1 MNKLKASIA
10 IIATLLGLLGGVWAM
25 EEHYVPRDYYL
36 LSMDQVQQQISAFQK
51 TNQIQRAQDQTFYW
65 MRIEAQLREE
75 LVRNPN
81 DQGIQMKLN
90 EVMRQ
95 KCDAQKRLNDL
106 QSN

>member
-1 MNKLKASIA
+1 MNNFKIA
-10 IIATLLGLLGGVWAM
+10 IAGVVTFLGILGAVWAM

-36 LSMDQVQQQISAFQK
+36 LSMDQVQQQIFEFQK
-51 TNQIQRAQDQTFYW
+51 TNQIQRAQDQAFYW

-75 LVRNPN
+75 LARNPN
-81 DQGIQMKLN
+81 DQSIQMKLN

-106 QSN
+106 QTK

>member
-25 EEHYVPRDYYL
+25 DKHYVPRDYYL

-51 TNQIQRAQDQTFYW
+51 TNQIQRAQDQAFYW

-75 LVRNPN
+75 LARNPN
-81 DQGIQMKLN
+81 DQSIQMKLN

-106 QSN
+106 QTK